1 MRRAAFLMY
10 VFTNRLFMFG
20 VLLDACIPANVSFC
34 IFPNGFSPHTYELH
48 QLSRWTPL
56 LGKICDSTAIT
67 SPGRILTLFF
77 LSHFTCFYRFFS
89 WLNWISGPAADFGS
103 ISLKKKHGYF
113 STCSQLGSQQPEAC
127 LRYVLFALLE
137 MDNDPFASVL
147 SYLDNRSVHV
157 SH

>member
-1 MRRAAFLMY
+1 MRCFLCMFSPIACLCLEFFLMP
-10 VFTNRLFMFG
+10 VSQLMFHFAFPL
-20 VLLDACIPANVSFC
+20 VVSPYTPMSCISC
-34 IFPNGFSPHTYELH
+34 RDERI
-48 QLSRWTPL
+48 L
-56 LGKICDSTAIT
+56 LGKICDATAIT

-77 LSHFTCFYRFFS
+77 LSHFTCFYGFFS

-103 ISLKKKHGYF
+103 ISPKKKHGYF
-113 STCSQLGSQQPEAC
+113 STCSQLCSQQPAAC

-137 MDNDPFASVL
+137 MDNNPFASVL